1 MGVFRMRQELA
12 ETAALG
18 ALGWLVSRQDLLEVF
33 LGSTGAGPEDLKARA
48 AEPEFLASVLDFILM
63 DDAWVMDCATAIG
76 WRQSTSSTC
85 GRPCRAAD
93 CRTGRD
99 REETARIAGKFSL
112 LRRRPAPPAGA

>member
-76 WRQSTSSTC
+76 LAPEHLVHLRQALPGGELPNWT
-85 GRPCRAAD
+85 
-93 CRTGRD
+93 
-99 REETARIAGKFSL
+99 
-112 LRRRPAPPAGA
+112 